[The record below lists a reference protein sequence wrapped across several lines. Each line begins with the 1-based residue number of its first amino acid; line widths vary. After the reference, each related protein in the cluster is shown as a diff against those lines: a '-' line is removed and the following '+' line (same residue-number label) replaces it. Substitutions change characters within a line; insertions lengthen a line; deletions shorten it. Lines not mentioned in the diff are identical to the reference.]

1 MNNSLFWNVV
11 IWFIATVSVA
21 AAIFEYFNFKKK
33 EARLSK
39 ACEFDDLEVRLQIK
53 QNELVTLDNEASVA
67 RKVIGESEQKL
78 AEATE
83 ARKWYTDQRD
93 EITKLEGERKQQ
105 EFLRASIAGLKIE
118 IVSLEETLSR
128 VKHEQA
134 AESANLTSLA
144 TQRANLATDVQS
156 AKEHRQ
162 NLNSQIQEKILQ
174 VSITT
179 NELGLKT
186 ADLERLNE
194 QLAITAKVQEGAKL
208 KLDETIV
215 TIDLSKR
222 EVVEIETKR
231 LLLNQECLR
240 LKSEIDIFNECKDT
254 ANEELEKLT
263 HHIQDKN
270 LHIGILTNDFNLKKT
285 DLDRLNE
292 LFATTTKLQ
301 DLAKLKLEDTVTAI
315 DLAKR
320 DLVEVEMN
328 RHVAEQ
334 ECLRFKS
341 EIVSLNAFKET
352 ANEELEKLTH
362 DIQDKNLYIGILTND
377 FNLKKTDLDRL
388 NELFT
393 TTTKLQDFAK
403 LKLEDTVTAIDLAKR
418 DLVEVEMN
426 RHVAEQECLR
436 LKSEID
442 SLNKWKDTLSVL
454 LQRLQADIERI
465 DPQAGGE
472 NRYRELWDP
481 ISFPNLPP
489 SSESIPEK
497 EALAN
502 TARYLR
508 THGLHYPQRVLNAF
522 HTALKTAEMSPL
534 VVLAGISGT
543 GKSLLPKRYSEAMGI
558 HMVSLAVQPRW
569 DSPQDLLGFFN
580 HLEGRFKAT
589 ELARAMVMFEQ
600 FNRNEWAIPSG
611 WKHGR
616 EDRMLLVLLDEMNL
630 ARVEYYFSDFLSR
643 LETRRDVRE
652 SDPFDRAKAEFSLEM
667 GSLRE
672 DEKPIRLY
680 PGRNI
685 LFTGTMNE
693 DESTQSLSDKV
704 IDRAC
709 VLRFGRP
716 KILDHPS
723 KDPTPDSANP
733 KGLSYAAWSRW
744 CDTSLSPTELQTLNN
759 WISKLNGGMD
769 IIGKPFAHRGNNA
782 ILSYAANY
790 PRQAGQDHL
799 RLALADQIEQRIMPK
814 LRGIELEDN
823 EGGLEAIH
831 KVLEET
837 HDQALLAAFKNGI
850 KSKTGTFLWRGLDR
864 GEE

>member
-11 IWFIATVSVA
+11 IWFLATVSVA

-53 QNELVTLDNEASVA
+53 QNELVTLDTEASVA

-83 ARKWYTDQRD
+83 ARKWYADQRD
-93 EITKLEGERKQQ
+93 EITKIEGERKQQ
-105 EFLRASIAGLKIE
+105 EFLRASVAGLKIE
-118 IVSLEETLSR
+118 IASLEETLSR

-144 TQRANLATDVQS
+144 TQRANLSADVQS

-179 NELGLKT
+179 NELGVKK

-194 QLAITAKVQEGAKL
+194 QLAITAKLQEGAKL

-222 EVVEIETKR
+222 EVVKHETQR

-240 LKSEIDIFNECKDT
+240 LKSEIDILNECKDT
-254 ANEELEKLT
+254 ANEKLEKLT
-263 HHIQDKN
+263 QHIQDKN

-301 DLAKLKLEDTVTAI
+301 DLAKLKLEGTVTAI

-320 DLVEVEMN
+320 DLVEVEM
-328 RHVAEQ
+328 
-334 ECLRFKS
+334 K
-341 EIVSLNAFKET
+341 
-352 ANEELEKLTH
+352 
-362 DIQDKNLYIGILTND
+362 
-377 FNLKKTDLDRL
+377 
-388 NELFT
+388 
-393 TTTKLQDFAK
+393 
-403 LKLEDTVTAIDLAKR
+403 
-418 DLVEVEMN
+418 

-442 SLNKWKDTLSVL
+442 SLNKWKDTLSAL

-465 DPQAGGE
+465 DPQAGGK

-489 SSESIPEK
+489 SANSIPEK

-502 TARYLR
+502 TAKYLR

-569 DSPQDLLGFFN
+569 DSPQDLFGFFN

-600 FNRNEWAIPSG
+600 FNRDGWAIPSG

-643 LETRRDVRE
+643 LETRRDVKE
-652 SDPFDRAKAEFSLEM
+652 SNPFDRAKAEISLEM

-716 KILDHPS
+716 KKLDRPS
-723 KDPTPDSANP
+723 EDPTPDSANP
-733 KGLSYAAWSRW
+733 KGLSYAAWSQW
-744 CDTSLSPTELQTLNN
+744 CDTSLSQTELQTLNN

-769 IIGKPFAHRGNNA
+769 IIGKPFAHRVHQA

-814 LRGIELEDN
+814 LRGLELEDN
-823 EGGLEAIH
+823 EGGLDAIR
-831 KVLEET
+831 KVVEET
-837 HDQALLAAFKNGI
+837 HDQALLSAFRQGI
-850 KSKTGTFLWRGLDR
+850 ESKTGTFLWRGLDR